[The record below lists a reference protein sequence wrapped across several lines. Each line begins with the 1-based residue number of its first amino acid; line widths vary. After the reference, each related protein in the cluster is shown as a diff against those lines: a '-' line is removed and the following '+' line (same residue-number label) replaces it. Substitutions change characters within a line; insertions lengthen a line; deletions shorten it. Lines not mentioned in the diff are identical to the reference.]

1 MPDTKV
7 PVRWDLNPFYHGC
20 DTIPASALEIVL
32 SWLARFNRYEFF
44 TKELYKKSKHY
55 KTQGI
60 RRDRSEIQVA
70 FVTKALYEHGIY
82 TTPCGVAWACLW
94 NSPEQTQEYL
104 AKYAPF
110 FEAYEAWANSQR

>member
-7 PVRWDLNPFYHGC
+7 PTRWDLNSFYHGC
-20 DTIPASALEIVL
+20 DTIPALALETVL
-32 SWLARFNRYEFF
+32 SWLSRFNRYTFF

-55 KTQGI
+55 RTQGI
-60 RRDRSEIQVA
+60 RRDRTEIQVA

-94 NSPEQTQEYL
+94 DSPEETQKYL

-110 FEAYEAWANSQR
+110 FEAYEAWADSQK